1 MSPKVNP
8 MLALQDEEKDLQAPQ
23 PDAPEIMTAKPKV
36 SVALPPRLYYQL
48 VEFCAG
54 AAKARGARVTHRE
67 VMMALVTEL
76 FSNEQ
81 LRKRVSEHLLE
92 YSREQK
98 RTRANEQLRK

>member
-1 MSPKVNP
+1 MTRANP
-8 MLALQDEEKDLQAPQ
+8 MLGLQDEEKDLHAPQ
-23 PDAPEIMTAKPKV
+23 PDAPEVMTTKPKV

-76 FSNEQ
+76 FSSEQ
-81 LRKRVSEHLLE
+81 LRKRVNEHLLE
-92 YSREQK
+92 YAREQR
-98 RTRANEQLRK
+98 RTRANEQKSK

>member
-1 MSPKVNP
+1 MSRVNP
-8 MLALQDEEKDLQAPQ
+8 MLGLQDEEKDLQAPQ
-23 PDAPEIMTAKPKV
+23 PDAPEVMTTKPKV

-76 FSNEQ
+76 FSNEE
-81 LRKRVSEHLLE
+81 LRKRVNAQLLE
-92 YSREQK
+92 YAREQK
-98 RTRANEQLRK
+98 RIRSHEQKSK